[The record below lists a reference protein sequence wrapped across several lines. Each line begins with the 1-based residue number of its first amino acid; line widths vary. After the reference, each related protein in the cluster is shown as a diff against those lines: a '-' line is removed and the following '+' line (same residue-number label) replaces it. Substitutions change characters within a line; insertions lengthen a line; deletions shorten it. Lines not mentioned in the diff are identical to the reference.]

1 MMLAWLVTSP
11 RLRGEVGSRTS
22 GCRVRGELLPHLR
35 APCSREQAPHPG
47 PLPAGG
53 ARRYSAHALRQCLR
67 TFAAVSNLLLALGCA
82 IPTAAQP
89 SAGTTLRFVPHADL
103 AILDPYFTG
112 TYITRN

>member
-1 MMLAWLVTSP
+1 
-11 RLRGEVGSRTS
+11 
-22 GCRVRGELLPHLR
+22 
-35 APCSREQAPHPG
+35 
-47 PLPAGG
+47 
-53 ARRYSAHALRQCLR
+53 
-67 TFAAVSNLLLALGCA
+67 LLALGCA